1 MLVLVNLYNLT
12 IYIRFGIFQEATLI
26 LQQGIHPKVVQE
38 RLGHTDITVTLN
50 AYSHVLHSMQTEAA
64 EKMDDL
70 LTSPID
76 VSKELKKLKEQNPFY
91 IASIW
96 DGNGENA
103 G

>member
-38 RLGHTDITVTLN
+38 QLGHTDITLTLN